1 MLSLIPRYS
10 LWPIERNTGGP
21 PPNNQY
27 VWSQLTFKEGL
38 PLDEGSETLL
48 TLGSGASIDTS
59 DSTLLMTN
67 TTDAALNGMP
77 PPYIKANED
86 FSIESW
92 VAFTSVSQYGG
103 TILSLD
109 MLGAGGEGNISMYF
123 AVLPAQAINFLLTS
137 TGNRGGAGDAT
148 ITNIPE
154 LLQPKAHIAAC
165 RVNGVLTIYVN
176 GQIKYQGPHSTA
188 GFLSTEMMSI
198 RRGAIGKRWNIR
210 MMRGKS
216 AYNGPFTPPTE
227 LPALVYETYTE
238 EEQRGIVFQ
247 ASFRRNEFINE
258 ITREPFTLSG
268 TAAMQ
273 WNRIITQQPSSSRF
287 EAPLAYFGAGDF
299 TIECKFRIT
308 QAMGNGQ
315 CGVITQWAY
324 GGQAGNSWCLFFT
337 GALQLQFAY
346 VYSGTSTYSFN
357 ANRLL
362 PKYGADVH
370 VVVEKVGNIVSM
382 YFDGDLVGQMNAP
395 LPIINNSTVR
405 GLRDNWDSFP
415 ANSDSLHVTN
425 IRIAAKALYNGNI
438 GRPRV
443 ALPRVRTPYNGP
455 GPQKPIA
462 GNFNQGYFGEVPMSE
477 VMQGVD
483 LATYLGLTEGT
494 PVNADTTWLKFAL
507 DGKILF
513 IPKKPLRTGISW
525 QALYQAGA
533 VYGLETGTGVQPL
546 PSSSPVQQTTR
557 ITTAGG
563 HFRVRL
569 PTGSNTNPY
578 TGNGAAGAT
587 VSEWTL
593 LMNRVSVSASAA
605 TRWAAFTNE
614 ELGLDVPG
622 SWCQEYLSTT
632 TTSRVCR
639 GTNNAIAGISSNTG
653 AVASQLWRPVLEFI
667 TPDVIPLVTNGK
679 LETFV
684 SAYGS
689 PVYNDGFVRLP
700 AGSYLSIQPSSS
712 MVFGTTDF
720 TVDIEFN
727 CAAAA
732 SQAGTSMITLV
743 YWGTWAA
750 PGKLVNWEVQYNT
763 ANGYFY
769 LSTDHGGN
777 ATFYRLYDF
786 PVQMNKWYKMQI
798 TRDNGMMQCWV
809 DGVMIGESAFP
820 IDIQLDTP
828 SVMYFN
834 RRLGGSSGQVVW
846 SSDISLRNFRIAQ
859 KGRSKLG

>member
-10 LWPIERNTGGP
+10 PWPFERNTGGP

-38 PLDEGSETLL
+38 PLDEASETLL
-48 TLGSGASIDTS
+48 TMGSGTTVES
-59 DSTLLMTN
+59 DGTLTTTN
-67 TTDAALNGMP
+67 ANDAALNGMP

-86 FSIESW
+86 FSVEGWI
-92 VAFTSVSQYGG
+92 AFTSINEYGG
-103 TILSLD
+103 SILTLD
-109 MLGAGGEGNISMYF
+109 GLGIGGEGNRSLMF
-123 AVLPAQAINFLLTS
+123 AVLPSSQGLHFLLTP
-137 TGNRGGAGDAT
+137 TGTTDAYGVT
-148 ITNIPE
+148 ASPIPE
-154 LLQPKAHIAAC
+154 FSQPKVHVAVG
-165 RVNGVLTIYVN
+165 RVGGVLTLYVN
-176 GQIKYQGPHSTA
+176 GQPKLTQPNTSS
-188 GFLSTEMMSI
+188 GFLSTELMSV
-198 RRGAIGKRWNIR
+198 RRGATGKRWNIR
-210 MMRGKS
+210 MMRGVS

-227 LPALVYETYTE
+227 LPKLVHETYTE

-247 ASFRRNEFINE
+247 SSFRRNEFVNE
-258 ITREPFTLSG
+258 ITRDPFTLSG

-273 WNRIITQQPSSSRF
+273 WNRIITQQASSSRF

-324 GGQAGNSWCLFFT
+324 GGQAGNSWCLFFV
-337 GALQLQFAY
+337 GPLQLQFAY
-346 VYSGTSTYSFN
+346 VYSGTSIYSFN
-357 ANRLL
+357 ANRLIS
-362 PKYGADVH
+362 KYNVDTH

-395 LPIINNSTVR
+395 LPMIDNSQVR

-415 ANSDSLHVTN
+415 ANSDALHVTN
-425 IRIAAKALYNGNI
+425 VRIAAKALYKGTI

-443 ALPRVRTPYNGP
+443 ALPRVRIPYNGP
-455 GPQKPIA
+455 GPQTPIA
-462 GNFNQGYFGEVPMSE
+462 GNFNQGYFGEVPMSA

-483 LATYLGLTEGT
+483 LASYLGLSEGT
-494 PVNADTTWLKFAL
+494 SVNADTPWLKFAL
-507 DGKILF
+507 NGKILF
-513 IPKKPLRTGISW
+513 IPKKPLRTDISW

-546 PSSSPVQQTTR
+546 PSSSPVQQTKR

-578 TGNGAAGAT
+578 TGNGAAGT
-587 VSEWTL
+587 SVSEWTL

-653 AVASQLWRPVLEFI
+653 AVATQLWRPVLEFI

-700 AGSYLSIQPSSS
+700 PGSYLSIQPSSS

-732 SQAGTSMITLV
+732 SQSGTSMITLV

-763 ANGYFY
+763 TNGYFY

-786 PVQMNKWYKMQI
+786 PVQLNKWYKMQI
-798 TRDNGMMQCWV
+798 TRENGMMQCWV

-820 IDIQLDTP
+820 IDIQLDTS

-834 RRLGGSSGQVVW
+834 RRLGGTSGQVVW